1 MTDKPNLIGWTCPR
15 PLQHYPTIVMG
26 HGAGGKMMA
35 DLIEHLFA
43 PAFDNEWLSQMG
55 DSTALELPAGK
66 TAFTTDSF
74 VVSPLFFPGGNI
86 GELAVYGT
94 VNDLAMRGAK
104 PLVLSAG
111 FILEEGLPMETLGN
125 IVTAMAAAC
134 KKAGVKIATG
144 DTKVVQ
150 KGHGDGIYINTS
162 GLGVI
167 PADVDIGPANARP
180 GDLVL
185 VSGTMGDH
193 GIAIMSVRE
202 GLTFETEIQSDT
214 APLNGLV
221 EAMLAN
227 AMDGHG
233 SPSHK
238 SKKQGGHAPFGD
250 LSAGP
255 PLPTIHCLRD
265 ATRGGLAAVLNELA
279 DSSKVGIEFDERKVP
294 IRPEVNAACE
304 MLGLDPLYIANEGKL
319 VAILPEEMAEKVLSV
334 MHAHEY
340 GEDAAI
346 IGRVVSE
353 HSGLVTAKTAIGGM
367 RVVDVPA
374 GELLPRIC

>member
-1 MTDKPNLIGWTCPR
+1 MTDKLNLLGWTCPR
-15 PLQHYPTIVMG
+15 PLQNYPTIVMG

-43 PAFDNEWLSQMG
+43 PAFDNEWLAQMG
-55 DSTALELPAGK
+55 DATALDLPAGK

-86 GELAVYGT
+86 GDLAVYGT

-104 PLVLSAG
+104 PLFLSAG
-111 FILEEGLPMETLGN
+111 FILEEGLPMERLGN

-150 KGHGDGIYINTS
+150 KGHGDGIYINTA

-167 PADVDIGPANARP
+167 PAGVDIGPANAKP
-180 GDLVL
+180 GDVVL

-202 GLTFETEIQSDT
+202 GLTFETEIRSDT

-221 EAMLAN
+221 EAMMKA
-227 AMDGHG
+227 AG
-233 SPSHK
+233 K
-238 SKKQGGHAPFGD
+238 GGDEPT
-250 LSAGP
+250 
-255 PLPTIHCLRD
+255 PLQPIHCLRD

-279 DSSKVGIEFDERKVP
+279 GSSNMGIEFDERKVP

-319 VAILPEEMAEKVLSV
+319 VAIVAEDVAEMVLSA
-334 MHAHEY
+334 MRQHEY
-340 GEDAAI
+340 GTGAAI
-346 IGRVVSE
+346 IGLVVSE
-353 HSGLVTAKTAIGGM
+353 HPGMVTAKTSIGGM

>member
-1 MTDKPNLIGWTCPR
+1 MTDKINLLGWTCPR
-15 PLQHYPTIVMG
+15 PLQNYPTIVMG
-26 HGAGGKMMA
+26 HGAGGRMMA

-43 PAFDNEWLSQMG
+43 PAFDNDLLAQMG
-55 DSTALELPAGK
+55 DSTVIEYSSFINQHSAFRI
-66 TAFTTDSF
+66 AFTTDSF

-104 PLVLSAG
+104 PLYLSAG
-111 FILEEGLPMETLGN
+111 FILEEGLPMETLGR
-125 IVTAMAAAC
+125 IVNSMAAAC

-150 KGHGDGIYINTS
+150 RGHGDGIYINTS
-162 GLGVI
+162 GIGVI
-167 PADVDIGPANARP
+167 PANLDIFPANARP
-180 GDLVL
+180 GDAVL

-202 GLTFETEIQSDT
+202 GLTFQTEIRSDT

-221 EAMLAN
+221 EAMIA
-227 AMDGHG
+227 AADA
-233 SPSHK
+233 S
-238 SKKQGGHAPFGD
+238 GGHAKGGH
-250 LSAGP
+250 AGP
-255 PLPTIHCLRD
+255 PLHCLRD

-279 DSSKVGIEFDERKVP
+279 GSSKVGIEFDEKKVP

-304 MLGLDPLYIANEGKL
+304 MLGLDPFYVANEGKL
-319 VAILPEEMAEKVLSV
+319 VAILPEEIAEKVLAV
-334 MHAHEY
+334 MRGHEY
-340 GEDAAI
+340 GKDTAI
-346 IGRVVSE
+346 IGRVVNE
-353 HSGLVTAKTAIGGM
+353 HPGLVTARTTIGGM
-367 RVVDVPA
+367 RVVDLPM